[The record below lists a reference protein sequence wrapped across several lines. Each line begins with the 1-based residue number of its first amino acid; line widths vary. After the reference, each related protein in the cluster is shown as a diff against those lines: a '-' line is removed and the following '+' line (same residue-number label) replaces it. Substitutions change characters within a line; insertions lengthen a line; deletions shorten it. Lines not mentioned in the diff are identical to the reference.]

1 MTGLNVGD
9 KLRTPRTI
17 WGPNARR
24 QHVLRR
30 ARNWLAVAVA
40 TSGVTVSL
48 WAIAQDGPAKPAASG
63 SSLQRSGAATSKA
76 PSGARI
82 SRAVVLAIED
92 IQVPAKQAGELAE
105 LHVDEGT
112 VVEQGAVLA
121 QIDDAVAKAKKATAE
136 AELRIAKAQAASDAK
151 VKAADDV
158 ARYQEAEYQVNEE
171 LFRRN
176 VVSNAELRKFKV
188 QFERAKS
195 ETDVARLEDRVADL
209 TEEGKNALLEQ
220 TQIELTNFQVVA
232 RLKEPGKAVIVE
244 VDKHVGDWVQLGESI
259 MRIVRM
265 DAVRVQGYL
274 NVADFSPREVEDQ
287 PVTIEVSETIG
298 GKSVTRSV
306 TAKLDYVSPVIE
318 PGGDYRVWAKVKNPQ
333 VGERDWLLRPGSNVT
348 MTIQIKPLATDSAQ

>member
-1 MTGLNVGD
+1 MSGTLVGHGSSTSQSA
-9 KLRTPRTI
+9 LLQ
-17 WGPNARR
+17 AASR
-24 QHVLRR
+24 QRLLRR
-30 ARNWLAVAVA
+30 ARHWLTVAVT
-40 TSGVTVSL
+40 TSGVAVSL
-48 WAIAQDGPAKPAASG
+48 WAIAQEAPTKPATGGA
-63 SSLQRSGAATSKA
+63 SSLRSGVPTAKA
-76 PSGARI
+76 PGGARI

-112 VVEQGAVLA
+112 IVEQGAVLA

-274 NVADFSPREVEDQ
+274 NVSDFSPREVEDQ

-348 MTIQIKPLATDSAQ
+348 MTIQIKPLATAAAE